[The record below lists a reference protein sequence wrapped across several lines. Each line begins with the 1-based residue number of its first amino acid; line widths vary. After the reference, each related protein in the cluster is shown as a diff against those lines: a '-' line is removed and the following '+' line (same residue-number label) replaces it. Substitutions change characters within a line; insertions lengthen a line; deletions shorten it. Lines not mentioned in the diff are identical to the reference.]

1 MDIGEEALEMTQNSG
16 NLGMESLENFI
27 PVRTNPLFTLTW
39 LR

>member
-27 PVRTNPLFTLTW
+27 PIRTNLFFNLNW